1 MVFAQTWWARYA
13 IWNCSITYR
22 TKHTMD
28 RWTVLM
34 RLSPEKKIFSSKL
47 EPLFGDCECVIV
59 DVGYSGTKCIL
70 HKRILGRQWR
80 VNIPKVS
87 RAWEET
93 VNERLKKFYILKNV
107 YRNHID
113 THRNVFFA
121 VLNITVLLFWSGEYE
136 LFNIDS
142 IIWRLLEKQY
152 VAEYVSQWMS
162 INEYFI
168 FFINFWWQSIH
179 NVKTFCVRGPQIE
192 SGSK

>member
-107 YRNHID
+107 YRNP
-113 THRNVFFA
+113 HRHAPKCFLCRAKYYCTF
-121 VLNITVLLFWSGEYE
+121 VLKWGVW
-136 LFNIDS
+136 
-142 IIWRLLEKQY
+142 
-152 VAEYVSQWMS
+152 
-162 INEYFI
+162 
-168 FFINFWWQSIH
+168 
-179 NVKTFCVRGPQIE
+179 TF
-192 SGSK
+192 